1 MKILMVNKLY
11 FPWIGGIERI
21 VQQIAEKL
29 NCKEDFKTEVLC
41 CTSKRKGRV
50 EMINNVKVYRVSS
63 FGIFW
68 GMPVSFNFFRVFK
81 KIRDNYDVID
91 FHHPFP
97 LGDLALFLFPPKK
110 AKVVLHYH
118 SDIVR
123 QKIFVSF
130 LKPFI
135 LNTLKRAD
143 KILVSNPNLIKS
155 SSFLRRFE
163 KKCEIVPFGVD
174 LERIKQLINE
184 EKVNELKQRYG
195 DFVLFIGRLSYY
207 KGVDYLIE
215 AMKDVDRNLV
225 IIGKGEREK
234 LLKEKAKRLNLENKI
249 FFLPSQSE
257 ADLVNFYQA
266 CKVFVLPSIYKSE
279 AFGIVLIEAMAL
291 GKPVIST
298 ELGTGTSWVNINNQ
312 TGFVVPPKNKKAL
325 AGAIKNI
332 LEDDKLYS
340 KFSDKAKEMIKE
352 HFTLEKMLFRIEKIY
367 KKLISND

>member
-1 MKILMVNKLY
+1 MVNKLY
-11 FPWIGGIERI
+11 FPWIGGVEKI
-21 VQQIAEKL
+21 VQQISEGL
-29 NCKEDFKTEVLC
+29 NRKGKVEIDVLC
-41 CTSKRKGRV
+41 CNKKRKTKTETVRG
-50 EMINNVKVYRVSS
+50 VKVIRSS
-63 FGIFW
+63 SLGIFW
-68 GMPVSFNFFRVFK
+68 GMPVSFSFFRAFK
-81 KIRDNYDVID
+81 RIRNNYDVID

-110 AKVVLHYH
+110 ARVVLHYH

-143 KILVSNPNLIKS
+143 KILVSNPNLIKN

-163 KKCEIVPFGVD
+163 KKCEVVPFGVD

-184 EKVNELKQRYG
+184 EKVNELKKRYG

-225 IIGKGEREK
+225 IIGKGEREE
-234 LLKEKAKRLNLENKI
+234 LLKEKAKILNLENKI
-249 FFLPSQSE
+249 FFLSFQSE

-298 ELGTGTSWVNINNQ
+298 ELATGTSWVNINNQ
-312 TGFVVPPKNKKAL
+312 TGFVVPPKNKEAL
-325 AGAIKNI
+325 AEAINKV
-332 LEDDKLYS
+332 LENNDLYF
-340 KFSDKAKEMIKE
+340 KFSKNAEERVKEN
-352 HFTLEKMLFRIEKIY
+352 FTLEKMLLAVSKIY
-367 KKLISND
+367 KELI